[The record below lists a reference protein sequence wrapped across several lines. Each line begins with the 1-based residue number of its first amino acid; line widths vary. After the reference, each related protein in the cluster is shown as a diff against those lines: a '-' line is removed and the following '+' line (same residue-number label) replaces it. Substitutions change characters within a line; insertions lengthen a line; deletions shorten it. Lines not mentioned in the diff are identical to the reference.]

1 MKILAILAFLVILLM
16 TNVLAAGLQITE
28 IEVHVDY
35 DEAHTYRI
43 ENRERL
49 DFATVSLV
57 NNSKIDVD
65 VLPGSNVTFTV
76 RVENTLPPAGSNL
89 RGAFVTVTIEEI
101 DDGADLEDESSD
113 FDLEPGDDERVD
125 IKFNIPLNVDA
136 GAYNV
141 IVEAD
146 SEDRNGTSFNSKLN
160 FKLEV
165 DKQSHDIRITKAILN
180 PSILDCDRKT
190 KLTAEIMNLG
200 SNMENEVALEFKAA
214 GIGINSYD
222 KDITLASSDEA
233 TDEEKTHTKTWNIEV
248 PDFFKSGNFPIL
260 VNLYWKN
267 FILFD
272 QKTLDLVVKDCSPK
286 PSMPKDEKN
295 NNNNSEQVIV
305 IQPEEE
311 QIENQSKQ
319 EDFVIATKEVS
330 ILKSPVLLL
339 AVFGGL
345 TAAMFILVAVIA
357 LIKRK

>member
-1 MKILAILAFLVILLM
+1 MKILAILTALTLLLVA
-16 TNVLAAGLQITE
+16 NVLAAGLEITE

-49 DFATVSLV
+49 DFTAVSLV

-76 RVENTLPPAGSNL
+76 RVENTFSPAGSDL
-89 RGAFVTVTIEEI
+89 RDILVTVTIEEI
-101 DDGADLEDESSD
+101 DDGADLEADSSD
-113 FDLEPGDDERVD
+113 FDLEPGDDRRVD

-136 GAYNV
+136 GTYNV

-146 SEDRNGTSFNSKLN
+146 SEDRNGTPFNAKLN
-160 FKLEV
+160 FKFEV

-180 PSILDCDRKT
+180 PGILDCDRKT
-190 KLTAEIMNLG
+190 KLTSEIMNLG
-200 SNMENEVALEFKAA
+200 SNMEDQVALEFKAA

-233 TDEEKTHTKTWNIEV
+233 TDEEKIYTKTLNIEV
-248 PDFFKSGNFPIL
+248 PDFFKSGTFPIL
-260 VNLYWKN
+260 INLYWKN

-272 QKTLDLVVKDCSPK
+272 QKTVDLVVKDCASK
-286 PSMPKDEKN
+286 PPMPKEEK
-295 NNNNSEQVIV
+295 NNNSEQVIL

-311 QIENQSKQ
+311 KEEEQPKQ
-319 EDFVIATKEVS
+319 TDLVIATKEIS
-330 ILKSPVLLL
+330 ILKSPMLLL
-339 AVFGGL
+339 AVLGGL
-345 TAAMFILVAVIA
+345 LAAIFVLVAVIA
-357 LIKRK
+357 LIKQK